1 MIPDEAG
8 IRALFDCLAGNEPR
22 LKVVQREQPDS
33 AQLDPRAETFLKY
46 DGNRWGRDLE
56 LYASVWEITGP
67 ACVAGTLLEEIV
79 LPLKASSP
87 GAFAKGVEMLRGY
100 DLGQDAK
107 GWQLILDYFS

>member
-67 ACVAGTLLEEIV
+67 ACVVGTLLEEIV